1 MRNRLRLLFA
11 LCALFLFGS
20 SCLAQSGTGTLQ
32 VTARISATGGRPEPV
47 REFTLYILTMSFR
60 EVQGQVSAE
69 YPLADRDTFV
79 ENLKISPELKEWLK
93 KHGVIDLVS
102 PDMDKMITPDDV
114 INVPEFFGAYQRSN
128 GGGVTKGLPMPKFKD
143 SDKEANPEKY
153 EKQHQEYLDATKK
166 FVQEHPTTMA
176 GIETELGE
184 INPKYAWD
192 KAQQQH
198 NQKVSQ
204 LAPDL
209 AQSKFMAA
217 KGDTDL
223 DGRLG
228 ITGLPPGNYWVSSL
242 GMYATS
248 GDRRLM
254 WDVPV
259 RIEAGQVTRV
269 DLSNVNG
276 KDFNSAHP

>member
-1 MRNRLRLLFA
+1 MRNRLWLLFA
-11 LCALFLFGS
+11 LGGLFLFGS
-20 SCLAQSGTGTLQ
+20 LSSAQSGTGTLQ
-32 VTARISATGGRPEPV
+32 VAARISATGGRPEPV
-47 REFTLYILTMSFR
+47 REFTLYILTMSYGDI
-60 EVQGQVSAE
+60 QKQVSAE
-69 YPLADRDTFV
+69 YPLADRKAFI
-79 ENLKISPELKEWLK
+79 ENLKISPELKAWLE
-93 KHGVIDLVS
+93 KHGSIDLVS
-102 PDMDKMITPDDV
+102 PDMDKLITPDDV
-114 INVPEFFGAYQRSN
+114 IDVPEFFGAYQRSN
-128 GGGVTKGLPMPKFKD
+128 GGGVTKGLPMPKYKD
-143 SDKEANPEKY
+143 ADKDANPAKY

-192 KAQQQH
+192 KAQQEH

-209 AQSKFMAA
+209 AQSKFMAT

-223 DGRLG
+223 DGRLV

-248 GDRRLM
+248 GDRRLV

-259 RIEAGQVTRV
+259 RIEAGQVARV
-269 DLSNVNG
+269 ELSNVNG
-276 KDFNSAHP
+276 KDFTSTHP